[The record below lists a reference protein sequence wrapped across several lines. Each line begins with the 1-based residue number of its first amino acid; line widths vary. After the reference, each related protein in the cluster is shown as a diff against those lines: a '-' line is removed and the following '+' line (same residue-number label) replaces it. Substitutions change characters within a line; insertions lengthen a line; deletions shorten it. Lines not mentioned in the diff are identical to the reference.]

1 MNDIQLK
8 LCDIQGRN
16 GFESSSFIEAFMLS
30 GLTPPAT
37 ECSGQVRNT
46 CLKRLRTAQE
56 QPLLQTATSL
66 QKTSFTGLTVCT
78 DTGTTIPVKAAEKY
92 TGRRLSVQ

>member
-8 LCDIQGRN
+8 LCDIQGRLLELPGRN

-30 GLTPPAT
+30 DAAGALD
-37 ECSGQVRNT
+37 ST
-46 CLKRLRTAQE
+46 CNRMQWAGE
-56 QPLLQTATSL
+56 EYLL
-66 QKTSFTGLTVCT
+66 TGLTICT

-92 TGRRLSVQ
+92 TGRRLSAQ